1 MQLGI
6 VVGQVVS
13 TVKCAGLGRDSLLL
27 VEFVDAQGNSTST
40 PYVATDGFGAGNGEW
55 VLLVSGSSARKVSA
69 GDLPVDLCVIG
80 IVDQVVRE
88 NRVTYRK

>member
-13 TVKCAGLGRDSLLL
+13 TVKCAGMGRDSLLL
-27 VEFVDAQGNSTST
+27 VEFVDAQGNSMG
-40 PYVATDGFGAGNGEW
+40 PPQVAADGIGAGNGEW
-55 VLLVSGSSARKVSA
+55 VLLVGGSSARKVS
-69 GDLPVDLCVIG
+69 GGELPVDLCVIG
-80 IVDQVVRE
+80 IVDQVVRD

>member
-27 VEFVDAQGNSTST
+27 VEFVDAHGNSTST
-40 PYVATDGFGAGNGEW
+40 THVAADGLGAGNGEW
-55 VLLVSGSSARKVSA
+55 VLLVSGSSARLVGS
-69 GDLPVDLCVIG
+69 GNLPVDLCVIG
-80 IVDQVVRE
+80 IVDQVVRD
-88 NRVTYRK
+88 NSVTYRK

>member
-13 TVKCAGLGRDSLLL
+13 TVKCAGMGRDSLLL
-27 VEFVDAQGNSTST
+27 VEFVDAQGNAMG
-40 PYVATDGFGAGNGEW
+40 PPQVAADGIGAGNGEW
-55 VLLVSGSSARKVSA
+55 VLLVSGSSARKV
-69 GDLPVDLCVIG
+69 GGGELPVDLCVIG
-80 IVDQVVRE
+80 IVDQVVRD